1 MLRDSELST
10 SFGAAARNY
19 DRYRLGPPAE
29 ILDRVLPQSCSSV
42 LDLGAGTGAMT
53 RHLMSR
59 IPTVYAVD
67 PDPRMR
73 AVLSENCPGV
83 TALEG
88 VAEQIPLPD
97 ASVDA
102 VVMSSAWHWVDPDR
116 AIPEVARVLHDG
128 GTLALV
134 WNRGDRGVAWVSE
147 LEEYR
152 RHVTSS
158 ADAVYTQVSHYLQDP
173 WLPQGSP
180 FTDIEISA
188 LPWSVSVT
196 REELGGM
203 LTTYTG
209 YIQAPAERKPAI
221 LQEFTDY
228 LNNDPRLGS
237 TELVEWPMLCHYW
250 TARRTDRDG

>member
-1 MLRDSELST
+1 MIQDSELST
-10 SFGAAARNY
+10 SFGAAARDY

-29 ILDRVLPQSCSSV
+29 IVDHFLPASCAAI

-59 IPTVYAVD
+59 VPRVYAVD

-73 AVLSENCPGV
+73 EVLTENCPGV

-88 VAEQIPLPD
+88 VAEEIPLAD
-97 ASVDA
+97 ASVDV

-116 AIPEVARVLHDG
+116 AIPEVARVLRDG

-134 WNRGDRGVAWVSE
+134 WNRGDRGVPWVSDM
-147 LEEYR
+147 EEFR
-152 RHVTSS
+152 RTATET
-158 ADAVYTQVSHYLQDP
+158 ADMVYSQVSHYLQDP
-173 WLPQGSP
+173 WLPDGAP

-188 LPWSVSVT
+188 HSWSASVT
-196 REELGGM
+196 REELSAM

-209 YIQAPAERKPAI
+209 YLLAPPERKPAI
-221 LQEFTDY
+221 LREFTDY
-228 LNNDPRLGS
+228 VNDDPRLGAGD
-237 TELVEWPMLCHYW
+237 LVEWPMKCHYW
-250 TARRTDRDG
+250 KARRTAR

>member
-1 MLRDSELST
+1 MLQDSELST

-19 DRYRLGPPAE
+19 DRYRLGPPAG
-29 ILDRVLPQSCSSV
+29 ILDRVLPESCSAV

-53 RHLMSR
+53 RHLMAR
-59 IPTVYAVD
+59 IPQVYAVD

-73 AVLSENCPGV
+73 EVLAENCPGV

-88 VAEQIPLPD
+88 VAEEIPLPD

-116 AIPEVARVLHDG
+116 AIPEVARVLRDG

-134 WNRGDRGVAWVSE
+134 WNRGDRSVPWVSE
-147 LEEYR
+147 LEEFR
-152 RHVTSS
+152 RHATET
-158 ADAVYTQVSHYLQDP
+158 ADMVYTQVSHYLEDP
-173 WLPQGSP
+173 WLPEGAP

-188 LPWSVSVT
+188 LQWSAPVT
-196 REELGGM
+196 REGLSAM

-209 YIQAPAERKPAI
+209 YLLAPPERKPQI
-221 LQEFTDY
+221 LQRFTDY
-228 LNNDPRLGS
+228 VNNDPRLGS
-237 TELVEWPMLCHYW
+237 GDLVQWPMRCHYW
-250 TARRTDRDG
+250 KARRTDREG